1 MKKIKRICSLIM
13 AMLIILCSVV
23 PSVAFAAESPAPL
36 GEEETALEVGDIL
49 IYYVDVTSIHE
60 FKDMTA
66 TVTFDDKTVELVSDL
81 SDVMPYLHNTYEP
94 PMEFTQNA
102 NGVKCSVKI
111 RDDATSGFNFK
122 NGERFLEF
130 KFKLLRKTIPEIDFF
145 FDYATSI
152 YNNNVV
158 FAGIYS
164 RSEITCETTL
174 QLTENGK
181 TPLAYCDITLDRT
194 LFTYDGKEKRP
205 TLTIKHGAH
214 TLVPGTDY
222 IWAYENNIN
231 PGTASVHIIPL
242 GDYTGFSVVN
252 YTITPAGVSS
262 IPLDKCT
269 VTLSDTS
276 LVYTGFPQEPEV
288 TVKYGNTTLIP
299 GTDYVVIYNN
309 NTEIGTAF
317 VFVNGT
323 GYYTGSL
330 LSTFN
335 IVSSETK
342 KTSISSCSFSMG
354 STFSY
359 TGSPITPNITVTH
372 SGLTLV
378 KGTDYTV
385 SYSNNT
391 KPGTATATVTGI
403 GNYTDTKVLN
413 FTIKQPE
420 VKKVALSDCTIT
432 LSKSV
437 FTYDGKAKTPEVTV
451 KHGNTTLAKGTDYTL
466 SYSHNTNVGTGKVTI
481 TGKGNYTGSV
491 SKTFA
496 IQEAKSKGFT
506 WGTDNWN
513 FNNSAP
519 TYFPRTTYR
528 KHISEAYL
536 NTLKKNLTNT
546 EYYVVFEARGNWLDN
561 QFGGSCYGMSS
572 LELLAKN
579 GLVPF
584 ASYQSGAT
592 KLTDLKS
599 PVNNKEVSSLVTYYQ
614 MLQVKD
620 QAQQQY
626 RTLPNRSHETNIKEI
641 ISTLDKNP
649 LCVVGF
655 KKNGWGGHAILAYGY
670 EYGSWTFGGV
680 SYDGCIKICDP
691 NSSIAYNKECNI
703 YFNSKTYNWAIPFYA
718 SAPITSTRGAVINYI
733 SADINKINEGGYL
746 SGSTSNKSE
755 GFVARIDAESIS
767 DNRAVSKVVGA
778 NGLYMNQAA
787 GPGEI
792 VEDYSYI
799 IGGATTG
806 TVGYNLYDA
815 DSAYKVV
822 QDTPTELSLS
832 MDYEDCFMT
841 ASSMAG
847 SSVLFDREGYVEV
860 AGDSADFSISMTFDD
875 KYPTSWFTF
884 KVEGTGAST
893 ASLDMEQNGYIL
905 SSDNLKNITVKAN
918 NRSVSATAS
927 FSTTYDSVFIYEI
940 NETTIGAKVDTDNN
954 GTYETEIKVKNEN
967 TLLFGDVNLD
977 GTLNVKDATSIQKHL
992 ADIQKLSQQG
1002 LSVADFNKDGTVN
1015 IKDATTIQKKIAG
1028 LIP

>member
-1 MKKIKRICSLIM
+1 MKKIKRICSFMLVMLLILSIQM
-13 AMLIILCSVV
+13 SSLAFSAATTDTAETGAPKAGDIIL
-23 PSVAFAAESPAPL
+23 F
-36 GEEETALEVGDIL
+36 
-49 IYYVDVTSIHE
+49 YVDVTSTLTIGT
-60 FKDMTA
+60 MTA
-66 TVTFDDKTVELVSDL
+66 TVTYDSNQAELIQDFTGI
-81 SDVMPYLHNTYEP
+81 MPYLDQKYEP
-94 PMEFTQNA
+94 PQEYTQNA
-102 NGVKCSVKI
+102 NGIKCTVDV
-111 RDDATSGFNFK
+111 RGDATDGFDFK
-122 NGERFLEF
+122 NGERFLEL
-130 KFKLLRKTIPEIDFF
+130 KFRLLKDTIPEIEFY
-145 FDYATSI
+145 FDYAKSFSGTQLF
-152 YNNNVV
+152 
-158 FAGIYS
+158 FAGLNFNNGAS
-164 RSEITCETTL
+164 CETTT

-181 TPLAYCDITLDRT
+181 TPLAYCDITLDKS

-231 PGTASVHIIPL
+231 PGTASVHVMPL
-242 GDYTGFSVVN
+242 GDYTGFSVIN
-252 YTITPAGVSS
+252 YTITPAGVTSV
-262 IPLDKCT
+262 PLNNCT

-276 LVYTGFPQEPEV
+276 MVYTGFPLEPEV
-288 TVKYGNTTLIP
+288 IVKNGATTLIP
-299 GTDYVVIYNN
+299 GTDYIVIYNN
-309 NTEIGTAF
+309 NVEIGAGF
-317 VFVNGT
+317 VFVHGQ

-330 LSTFN
+330 LSTFD
-335 IVSSETK
+335 IVSSEAK
-342 KTSISSCSFSMG
+342 KTSISTCSFTMD

-359 TGSPITPNITVTH
+359 TGSPITPNVTVT
-372 SGLTLV
+372 SAGKTLV

-391 KPGTATATVTGI
+391 NVGTATVKITGI
-403 GNYTDTKVLN
+403 GNYTDTKTLN
-413 FTIKQPE
+413 FTIKEPE

-437 FTYDGKAKTPEVTV
+437 YTYDGKAKTPDVTV
-451 KHGNTTLAKGTDYTL
+451 KYGNTTLAKGTDYTV
-466 SYSHNTNVGTGKVTI
+466 SYSNNTNVGTGKVTV
-481 TGKGNYTGSV
+481 TGKGNYTGSIT
-491 SKTFA
+491 KTFA

-519 TYFPRTTYR
+519 DYFPRTSYR
-528 KHISEAYL
+528 QHISESYL

-546 EYYVVFEARGNWLDN
+546 EYYVIFEARGNWLDS

-572 LELLAKN
+572 LTLLAKN

-592 KLTDLKS
+592 KLTDLNS
-599 PVNNKEVSSLVTYYQ
+599 PVKNKDVSSLVTYYQ

-626 RTLPNRSHETNIKEI
+626 RTLPTRSHETNIKEI
-641 ISTLDKNP
+641 LSTLDKNP
-649 LCVVGF
+649 LCVIGF

-691 NSSIAYNKECNI
+691 NSSISYNKECNI
-703 YFNSKTYNWAIPFYA
+703 YFNSKTYNWAIPFY
-718 SAPITSTRGAVINYI
+718 SYAPITSTKGAVINYI

-755 GFVARIDAESIS
+755 NFVARIDAESIS

-778 NGLYMNQAA
+778 NGMYMNQAA

-799 IGGATTG
+799 VGGASTG

-815 DSAYKVV
+815 NSAYKVV
-822 QDTPTELSLS
+822 QDVPTELSLS

-847 SSVLFDREGYVEV
+847 NSVLFDNEGYVEV
-860 AGDSADFSISMTFDD
+860 TGDSANFSISMTFDD
-875 KYPTSWFTF
+875 KYPTSWFTM
-884 KVEGTGAST
+884 KVEGTGANT
-893 ASLDMEQNGYIL
+893 ASLQMVEDGYIL
-905 SSDNLKNITVKAN
+905 SSDNLRDISLNAYSKNF
-918 NRSVSATAS
+918 SATAS
-927 FSTTYDSVFIYEI
+927 LSTTYDTVYIYEI
-940 NETTIGAKVDTDNN
+940 NETTLGAKVDKDNN
-954 GTYETEIKVKNEN
+954 GTYETEIKVEN
-967 TLLFGDVNLD
+967 QNNLLFGDVNLD
-977 GTLNVKDATSIQKHL
+977 STLNVKDATAIQKHIAGL
-992 ADIQKLSQQG
+992 QTLSQQG
-1002 LSVADFNKDGTVN
+1002 LSVADFNKDGSINV
-1015 IKDATTIQKKIAG
+1015 KDATTIQKKVAG
-1028 LIP
+1028 LL